1 MDILSHDQFI
11 KKPSLAAWD
20 LIPEE
25 TILVYETS
33 NCSICIDQ
41 VRSSPVLEI
50 ITRAME
56 AGKQADS
63 LTMLETLWWPTRSPA
78 HCSLHIT
85 TKNDFDFTFY
95 LPQTKQLEQQLTL
108 VVDGLK
114 KSAKAVQSEHGIQ
127 RCGYKR
133 ADRWQ

>member
-1 MDILSHDQFI
+1 MKKLPLLITLAIVAVIAGGYFVYDQFI

-63 LTMLETLWWPTRSPA
+63 LTMLRDFMVANAQPGTLF
-78 HCSLHIT
+78 SLHIT

-108 VVDGLK
+108 VVDG
-114 KSAKAVQSEHGIQ
+114 A
-127 RCGYKR
+127 
-133 ADRWQ
+133 